1 MDIVERARLF
11 DFYSGLLSERQSEY
25 YDLYYNEDFS
35 LAEIA
40 EKVGFSRQGVWDVLS
55 RAENTLS
62 EAERKLGFISLM
74 ERLSGELAGIGREL
88 EEMNLD
94 DKESSEK
101 TVKKSA
107 ERLKSLA
114 YGALKWNTKEI

>member
-11 DFYSGLLSERQSEY
+11 DFYSGLLSDKQREY

-40 EKVGFSRQGVWDVLS
+40 EKFGFSRQGIWDALG

-62 EAERKLGFISLM
+62 EAERSLGFISFM
-74 ERLSGELAGIGREL
+74 EGLANELAGIGREL
-88 EEMNLD
+88 EEMNLE
-94 DKESSEK
+94 DKEASEEIIS
-101 TVKKSA
+101 KSA
-107 ERLKSLA
+107 RRLKSIA
-114 YGALKWNTKEI
+114 SEELKWNTKEI

>member
-11 DFYSGLLSERQSEY
+11 DFYSGLLSDKQREY

-40 EKVGFSRQGVWDVLS
+40 EKFGFSRQGIWDALG

-62 EAERKLGFISLM
+62 EAERRLGFISFM
-74 ERLSGELAGIGREL
+74 EGLADELAVIGQEL
-88 EEMNLD
+88 EEMNLE
-94 DKESSEK
+94 DKEASEEIIS
-101 TVKKSA
+101 KSA
-107 ERLKSLA
+107 RRIKSIA
-114 YGALKWNTKEI
+114 SEELKWNIKEI